1 MRSRI
6 MILLLAAALIAP
18 AFAQSESSEGA
29 VQRTALSFVEYT
41 EYEKGDGIFA
51 ITLGMSAPVAYYDPV
66 AEKATW
72 FQSWP
77 GFAFSLSYMGF
88 LDEHWAI
95 GGDLAGSF
103 INTLAERRLF
113 VAPLSFRAAYMIN
126 LSPFAIFP
134 SAGLG
139 IAISSLGDYR
149 HIDPLVKLGSSF
161 YYRVNDDMS
170 YGLNLF
176 TNIIPQFY
184 KDSSQNSFGVF
195 QELTLSLAYHL

>member
-6 MILLLAAALIAP
+6 MILLLAAALVAP

-29 VQRTALSFVEYT
+29 EQRAALGFVEYT

-51 ITLGMSAPVAYYDPV
+51 ITLGTSIPMTFYDPT
-66 AEKATW
+66 KPGFTW
-72 FQSWP
+72 PMSYP

-103 INTLAERRLF
+103 INTVAERRLF
-113 VAPLSFRAAYMIN
+113 IAPLSFRAAYMIN

-134 SAGLG
+134 SAGVG

-184 KDSSQNSFGVF
+184 KDSSQNRVGFF
-195 QELTLSLAYHL
+195 QEVTLSLAYHL